1 MAWLPSVRR
10 DAVPGWTGPGNLA
23 THPPDP
29 RNGSP
34 AVAITGRTV
43 LAPDVRVVAA
53 PAPWAGRLPA
63 GGQREIHHPPPEGSD
78 QGGHVVLA
86 TGLSRRPNRIR
97 LSSR

>member
-63 GGQREIHHPPPEGSD
+63 GGQREIHHPPPE
-78 QGGHVVLA
+78 VA
-86 TGLSRRPNRIR
+86 TRAATLSSPVGLSRRPNRIR